1 MTETNELLIDD
12 INSQIYELYT
22 DIKTS
27 LTQSEKEKLNNENN
41 NKEITSTTELNVLI
55 KYLKSYIKFLI
66 QNKKNNNNI
75 ENNNNIN
82 NTNININNN
91 IFYKQLES
99 YIIRLENEIKFLMKK
114 QFQNKIQNNSL
125 EMKIRA
131 YIQIEEEYEE
141 LKEKVKYE
149 DGKFLDNDRKEN
161 EIIILR
167 RENSNLKKEITKL
180 EEINKEIV
188 ELKNKNKDLEKKYND
203 DEGIIKGLK
212 YKINQLNNKITELE
226 EELNNTKNNL
236 KIITNNDINSKTN
249 ENTSNYIQINDNNN
263 HNNSRNKI
271 DFYNTSAR
279 KVSIEKYSLN
289 NKKKIL
295 KGMTNYKL
303 PTNLYNYESNKN
315 NHNREIKT
323 IDTNKYIV
331 STYNKIHDKSHKNII
346 TPIKNDYLIN
356 TKKIKNNS
364 VIKDENEKSEFLNK
378 YLSGSNTN
386 NKYIKHIK
394 SRSLNKINNIS
405 TYKLPVANT
414 SIKKYLQKESR
425 HPYQHSSLNIVGI
438 NKKI

>member
-12 INSQIYELYT
+12 IKTQIYELYT

-27 LTQSEKEKLNNENN
+27 LTYSEKEKVNQENN
-41 NKEITSTTELNVLI
+41 NKEITSTSELSLLI

-66 QNKKNNNNI
+66 QNKNNNNI
-75 ENNNNIN
+75 
-82 NTNININNN
+82 TPSNNN

-114 QFQNKIQNNSL
+114 QFQNKIQINSL

-167 RENSNLKKEITKL
+167 RENSNLKKEISKL
-180 EEINKEIV
+180 EEINKEIY
-188 ELKNKNKDLEKKYND
+188 ELKNKNKELEKKYND
-203 DEGIIKGLK
+203 DEEIIKGLK
-212 YKINQLNNKITELE
+212 YKINQLNNKIAEIE
-226 EELNNTKNNL
+226 EELNSAKNN
-236 KIITNNDINSKTN
+236 INNITNNDANSKTN

-263 HNNSRNKI
+263 NHHNSRNKI
-271 DFYNTSAR
+271 DFYNMSAR

-289 NKKKIL
+289 NKNKIL

-303 PTNLYNYESNKN
+303 PTHLYNYESNKN

-346 TPIKNDYLIN
+346 TPLKNDFLLN

-364 VIKDENEKSEFLNK
+364 VIKDENEKSELMSK
-378 YLSGSNTN
+378 YLSGNNTH

-425 HPYQHSSLNIVGI
+425 HPYEHSALNIVGI

>member
-1 MTETNELLIDD
+1 MTESNELLIDD
-12 INSQIYELYT
+12 IKTQIYELYS
-22 DIKTS
+22 DIKAS
-27 LTQSEKEKLNNENN
+27 LVQSEKEKLSKENN
-41 NKEITSTTELNVLI
+41 NKEITSTSELSILI
-55 KYLKSYIKFLI
+55 KHLKSYIKFLI
-66 QNKKNNNNI
+66 QNKKNNV
-75 ENNNNIN
+75 ENK
-82 NTNININNN
+82 NNN

-114 QFQNKIQNNSL
+114 QFQNKIQTNSL

-149 DGKFLDNDRKEN
+149 DGKFLDNDRKDN

-180 EEINKEIV
+180 EEISKQIF

-203 DEGIIKGLK
+203 DEEIIKGLK
-212 YKINQLNNKITELE
+212 YKINQLNNKITEIE

-236 KIITNNDINSKTN
+236 NIITNNDINSKTN
-249 ENTSNYIQINDNNN
+249 ENTSNYMQINDNNN
-263 HNNSRNKI
+263 PHNNSRNKI
-271 DFYNTSAR
+271 DFYNMSAR
-279 KVSIEKYSLN
+279 KVSIEKYIN
-289 NKKKIL
+289 NKNKIL

-303 PTNLYNYESNKN
+303 PNHLYNYESNKN

-331 STYNKIHDKSHKNII
+331 STYNKMYDKNHKNII
-346 TPIKNDYLIN
+346 TPLKNDFFIN

-364 VIKDENEKSEFLNK
+364 IIRDENEKSELMSK
-378 YLSGSNTN
+378 YLSGSNTQ

-405 TYKLPVANT
+405 TYKLPAANT
-414 SIKKYLQKESR
+414 SIKKYLHKESR
-425 HPYQHSSLNIVGI
+425 HPYEHSALNIVGI

>member
-1 MTETNELLIDD
+1 MTETNELLIDN
-12 INSQIYELYT
+12 IKRQIYELFT

-27 LTQSEKEKLNNENN
+27 LTLTEKEKLTKEDNNI
-41 NKEITSTTELNVLI
+41 EITSTSELSTLI
-55 KYLKSYIKFLI
+55 KYLRPYIKFLI
-66 QNKKNNNNI
+66 QYKKNNIEKKNNSD
-75 ENNNNIN
+75 
-82 NTNININNN
+82 NINI

-114 QFQNKIQNNSL
+114 QFQNKIQTNSL

-149 DGKFLDNDRKEN
+149 DGKFLDNDRKDS

-180 EEINKEIV
+180 EEINKEID
-188 ELKNKNKDLEKKYND
+188 ELKIKNKKLEKKYND
-203 DEGIIKGLK
+203 DEEIIKGLK
-212 YKINQLNNKITELE
+212 YKINQLNNKITEIE

-236 KIITNNDINSKTN
+236 NIITNHDVKSKTN
-249 ENTSNYIQINDNNN
+249 ENISNYMQINDNNN
-263 HNNSRNKI
+263 PHNNSRNKI
-271 DFYNTSAR
+271 DFYNMSAR
-279 KVSIEKYSLN
+279 KVTIEKYTLN
-289 NKKKIL
+289 NKNKIL
-295 KGMTNYKL
+295 KQGMTNYKL
-303 PTNLYNYESNKN
+303 PSHLYNYESNKN

-323 IDTNKYIV
+323 IDTNKYII
-331 STYNKIHDKSHKNII
+331 STYNKKYDKNNKNII
-346 TPIKNDYLIN
+346 TPVKNDFFIN

-364 VIKDENEKSEFLNK
+364 VIKDENEKSELMSK
-378 YLSGSNTN
+378 YLSGSNTH

-394 SRSLNKINNIS
+394 SRSLNRINNMS
-405 TYKLPVANT
+405 TYKLPAANT

-425 HPYQHSSLNIVGI
+425 HPYEHSALNIVGI